1 MWVRLPKKIQYLKKE
16 LIIADY
22 LLLCI
27 GNTINFTNYI
37 YLIMAA
43 LSVLQ
48 EIVLDILQ
56 KHSEKTLFGGLR
68 CLLRNKDI
76 YDLIEPQMKPSSPDY
91 LSVVL
96 SILEQKGK
104 IKKETSSIPGH
115 QGRKR
120 IITIL

>member
-1 MWVRLPKKIQYLKKE
+1 
-16 LIIADY
+16 
-22 LLLCI
+22 
-27 GNTINFTNYI
+27 
-37 YLIMAA
+37 MAA

-56 KHSEKTLFGGLR
+56 KNSEKTLFGGLR

-76 YDLIEPQMKPSSPDY
+76 YDLIEQEQMRPSSPDY

-104 IKKETSSIPGH
+104 IKKETNSIPGH